1 MTQPTN
7 IHTCTTDP
15 PLISDTTDSTVS
27 DSATL
32 STPLILLFA
41 IACGLSVANM
51 YYIHPMLNVIATD
64 LHMDAA
70 MSGSVITVTQLCYAL
85 GLLLLVPLGDRVPRR
100 LLITGQMLLSVI
112 CLLFTALA
120 SGSFSFWIGI
130 GAMGGLAVV
139 AQTIVAAAASLS
151 SPTQR
156 GRTVGTVTSAIVI
169 GILSARVIAG
179 WLTDWSGWRSVYLCS
194 AILLFIVALLIYRYF
209 PVKAVSP
216 STCPYAPRLS
226 YSELVWSTLQLFRE
240 LPILRI
246 RAVLAMLTFAA
257 FSTLWTTLV
266 FPLSTA
272 PFTWSHSAIG
282 MLGIAGLAGALAAS
296 RAGRWADRGWMHRTS
311 GGALVLLAL
320 SWLFTWQM
328 YDHVWWLLVGIILL
342 DLAVQAVH
350 VTSQSMI
357 LAARPEAGS
366 RLTGGY
372 MIFYSI
378 GSATGSLTATWV
390 YAAHG
395 WNGVC
400 YLGLGYSLAALLF
413 WSWTWRTQKDRHTE
427 A

>member
-1 MTQPTN
+1 MSRQKN
-7 IHTCTTDP
+7 LHTCTTDL
-15 PLISDTTDSTVS
+15 PLISDADDSHAST
-27 DSATL
+27 SAPL
-32 STPLILLFA
+32 SPSLVLLFA
-41 IACGLSVANM
+41 IACGLSVANI

-70 MSGSVITVTQLCYAL
+70 VSGSVITVTQLCYAL
-85 GLLLLVPLGDRVPRR
+85 GLLLLVPLGDRVPQR

-120 SGSFSFWIGI
+120 SGSFPFWIGI
-130 GAMGGLAVV
+130 GAIGGLAVV

-151 SPTQR
+151 SPKQR
-156 GRTVGTVTSAIVI
+156 GRTVGTVTSGIVI

-194 AILLFIVALLIYRYF
+194 AVLLLIVALLIYRYF
-209 PVKAVSP
+209 PVKAVSFPAASP
-216 STCPYAPRLS
+216 SRLS
-226 YSELVWSTLQLFRE
+226 YNELVWSTLHLFRD
-240 LPILRI
+240 LPILRT
-246 RAVLAMLTFAA
+246 RAVLAMLIFAA

-266 FPLSTA
+266 FPLSAA

-282 MLGIAGLAGALAAS
+282 MLGIAGLAEALAAS

-311 GGALVLLAL
+311 GGALVLLAF
-320 SWLFTWQM
+320 SWLFMWHM
-328 YDHVWWLLVGIILL
+328 YNHVWWLLVGIILL

-357 LAARPEAGS
+357 LAARPEAGN

-390 YAAHG
+390 YAAYG

-400 YLGLGYSLAALLF
+400 YLGMGYSLSALLF
-413 WSWTWRTQKDRHTE
+413 WCWTWRTQKDRHTK